1 MKILRLLKI
10 VAVFRNNFK
19 FEFLQNSLIKH
30 DFLLR
35 CKIAFSTVKK
45 NRLSSLLKNNE
56 CFIHS

>member
-10 VAVFRNNFK
+10 VAVLRNNFK

-45 NRLSSLLKNNE
+45 IDFLH
-56 CFIHS
+56 C

>member
-10 VAVFRNNFK
+10 VAVLRNNFK
-19 FEFLQNSLIKH
+19 FEFLQNSLIKR

-45 NRLSSLLKNNE
+45 
-56 CFIHS
+56 